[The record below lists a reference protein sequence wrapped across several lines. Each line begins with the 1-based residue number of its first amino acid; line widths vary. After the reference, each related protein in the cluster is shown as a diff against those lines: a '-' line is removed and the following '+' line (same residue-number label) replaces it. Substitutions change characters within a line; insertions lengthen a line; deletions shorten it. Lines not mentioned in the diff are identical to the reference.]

1 MHLFAWWVWNAEPVT
16 ASLEENSLQA
26 CPWHSDI
33 GYALAT
39 ILLRLPGHAPMLRF
53 NHILDVPLIVPHAKL
68 TKDQVCPLPA
78 SIIVLVHTHCKQL
91 VVLPL
96 TQAFMCSM
104 ADMTEPIVN
113 IPGVTQQQVTRC
125 Y

>member
-1 MHLFAWWVWNAEPVT
+1 MWNAEPVT
-16 ASLEENSLQA
+16 ASLLEENPLQG

-68 TKDQVCPLPA
+68 TKEQVWAPA
-78 SIIVLVHTHCKQL
+78 CFTCCTYTHCKQS
-91 VVLPL
+91 VATVLS
-96 TQAFMCSM
+96 QACMGSM
-104 ADMTEPIVN
+104 AYMTEPIVN
-113 IPGVTQQQVTRC
+113 IPGLTQQQVTC
-125 Y
+125 YY